1 MNRFG
6 TLQLATHSDF
16 YPYLTEILNFPYSFV
31 HLMKKALPI
40 RLLLILTMVSI
51 LPFLN
56 SCKDEEGNSRINLNL
71 FTVADDISFGAQV
84 AHEIDSNVNDYP
96 PLDSLS
102 HLEAYAHIK
111 RITTTILNSGKLKYR
126 DDFAWQVK
134 ILDDDSVLNAFCTPG
149 GFIYVYTGLI
159 KYLNSED
166 QLAGVM
172 GHEIAH
178 ADERHSTEALTKQ
191 FGTELLFAII
201 LGEDQGAVA
210 QVAKG
215 MLGLKYSRTNESESD
230 RRSVEYLYET
240 EYDARGVARFFEKI
254 VESGG
259 SQVPEFL
266 STHPSPTKRVEDILA
281 HWTSLG
287 GKTGGTFEDRYKQF
301 KKSLE

>member
-1 MNRFG
+1 
-6 TLQLATHSDF
+6 
-16 YPYLTEILNFPYSFV
+16 
-31 HLMKKALPI
+31 MKKSFFIYFTLA
-40 RLLLILTMVSI
+40 LTMLGSVLTFS
-51 LPFLN
+51 

-71 FTVADDISFGAQV
+71 FTVQDDVDFGAQV
-84 AHEIDSNVNDYP
+84 AHEIDSNSNDYP
-96 PLDSLS
+96 PLDSVS
-102 HLEAYAHIK
+102 HVEAYGHIN
-111 RITTTILNSGKLKYR
+111 RITNTILNSGKIKFK
-126 DDFAWQVK
+126 DEFKWQVK
-134 ILDDDSVLNAFCTPG
+134 LLDDDSVLNAFCTPG
-149 GFIYVYTGLI
+149 GYIYVYTGLI
-159 KYLNSED
+159 KYLDSED

-191 FGTELLFAII
+191 FGTELLFAIL

-259 SQVPEFL
+259 AEVPEFL
-266 STHPSPTKRVEDILA
+266 STHPSPSKRVEDIMA
-281 HWTSLG
+281 HWTGLG
-287 GKTGGTFEDRYKQF
+287 GKTGGIFEDRYKQF